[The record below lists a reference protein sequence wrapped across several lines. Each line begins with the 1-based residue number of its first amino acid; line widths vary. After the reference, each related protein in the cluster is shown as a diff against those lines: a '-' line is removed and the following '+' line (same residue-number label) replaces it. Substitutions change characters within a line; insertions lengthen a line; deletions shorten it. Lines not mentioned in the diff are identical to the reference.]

1 MATPAGNG
9 NGSGSGSGGG
19 AAPAAQ
25 PAPAAANQGTV
36 VRALNFTIHV
46 PDLRNGDTA
55 DIQQAAPK
63 ASIASMY
70 KWAVVAGLPHN
81 KHVDAVEYVIRG
93 TYAQLLSAAGGTITD
108 ADRAEAKRKAIILGG
123 IRAGATAAYK
133 LGPVD
138 MNVQET
144 STSGYAYT
152 PANNTIS
159 SSNGVE
165 TTGGKYTLALA
176 MEGLA
181 AVEVAAIGVLVYL
194 GMAVPILQGVSLVS
208 TGHHYLP
215 TTKNIFAG
223 MKRQALGVASAD
235 VKAYLEQMGEMF
247 DDMAFHKA
255 CHPISPPQKRR
266 WAKDSEIAAR
276 LIISG
281 HGAAA
286 VRLPAH
292 PSDAAIGKAGIA
304 LAMAATPVLNSMGH
318 NISVD
323 AGPDLIGG
331 LERAAEGAE
340 ERAAVNRIKD
350 WAAVHAADLAF
361 CAGVLQYVHD
371 SSSTGRNTLLAA
383 YSVKKL
389 MADYPT
395 RVAEGSAYAR
405 VAAERTRTAMADGKF
420 ADPNFRF

>member
-1 MATPAGNG
+1 MATTDN
-9 NGSGSGSGGG
+9 NSGLFGG
-19 AAPAAQ
+19 ATAGSDAG
-25 PAPAAANQGTV
+25 AAAAPPTAAAHGVV
-36 VRALNFTIHV
+36 VRPLNFTIHV

-55 DIQQAAPK
+55 EIQQAAPK

-81 KHVDAVEYVIRG
+81 KYVDAVEYVVRG
-93 TYAQLLSAAGGTITD
+93 TFAQLLSAAGGSITD

-123 IRAGATAAYK
+123 IRAGAAEAYR

-138 MNVQET
+138 MNIQET
-144 STSGYAYT
+144 TTSGYSYT
-152 PANNTIS
+152 AASNTIS
-159 SSNGVE
+159 SSNGDG
-165 TTGGKYTLALA
+165 TTGGKYTLAIG
-176 MEGLA
+176 MEALN

-223 MKRQALGVASAD
+223 MKRQALGVASGE
-235 VKAYLEQMGEMF
+235 VRAYLDQMGEMF

-266 WAKDSEIAAR
+266 WAKDSDIAAR
-276 LIISG
+276 LVISG

-304 LAMAATPVLNSMGH
+304 LAMAARPVFASMGH
-318 NISVD
+318 TMQID
-323 AGPDLIGG
+323 AGPDLIGA
-331 LERAAEGAE
+331 LEHAAEGAE
-340 ERAAVNRIKD
+340 ERAAVTSIKN
-350 WAAVHAADLAF
+350 WAATHASDLAF

-389 MADYPT
+389 VADFPT

-405 VAAERTRTAMADGKF
+405 VAAERTRTAMVDGKF

>member
-1 MATPAGNG
+1 MDNIGGPVADQPAGQ
-9 NGSGSGSGGG
+9 
-19 AAPAAQ
+19 APVA
-25 PAPAAANQGTV
+25 GTV
-36 VRALNFTIHV
+36 VRPLDFTIHV
-46 PDLRNGDTA
+46 PDLRNGDTSE
-55 DIQQAAPK
+55 IQQAAPK

-70 KWAVVAGLPHN
+70 KWAVVTGLPHTS
-81 KHVDAVEYVIRG
+81 HVDAVEYVIRG
-93 TYAQLLSAAGGTITD
+93 TYAQILSAAGGNVTD
-108 ADRAEAKRKAIILGG
+108 ADRAESKRKAVILGG
-123 IRAGATAAYK
+123 IRAGAAASYR
-133 LGPVD
+133 LTPVD
-138 MNVQET
+138 MNVQEV
-144 STSGYAYT
+144 STSGYSYDT
-152 PANNTIS
+152 PTNTVS
-159 SSNGVE
+159 NSNGAGTV
-165 TTGGKYTLALA
+165 GGKYTLALS
-176 MEGLA
+176 MEALSPVETS
-181 AVEVAAIGVLVYL
+181 AVGVLVYL

-215 TTKNIFAG
+215 TTRNVFAG
-223 MKRQALGVASAD
+223 MKRQAFGVASAE

-276 LIISG
+276 LVISG

-304 LAMAATPVLNSMGH
+304 LAMSAKPVLVSMGH
-318 NISVD
+318 TIQVTL
-323 AGPDLIGG
+323 GPELITA
-331 LERAAEGAE
+331 LEQAAEGAN
-340 ERAAVNRIKD
+340 ERAAVDAIKT
-350 WAAVHAADLAF
+350 WAAANASDLAF

-389 MADYPT
+389 MSDYPT
-395 RVAEGSAYAR
+395 RVAEGASYAR

-420 ADPNFRF
+420 SDPQFRF